1 MVTNDDGGKK
11 MKAILFVGHGSRLA
25 AGNEEVTQFVEE
37 LKPTLDKNLL
47 VESCFLEFASPDIA
61 QGIDHC
67 VSKGATEIH
76 VVPIILLQAGHSK
89 IHIPAAIDAGKE
101 KYPDVHII
109 YARPLGVHEGIFEIL
124 KERLMEAGFQIEGKN
139 DDTAILLI
147 GRGGSD
153 IDANSDFYKIS
164 RMLWE
169 QLHVLTVECA
179 FMGVTYPTVDE
190 GMERCVKLGAK
201 KIIMLPYFLFT
212 GILME
217 RMRDMR
223 ETYAVYYPEIDIILA
238 NYFGYHPTLKNVLK
252 DRITES
258 LQGEVKMNCD
268 TCQYRLNAAQ
278 FVEHHHDHDHEHEHR
293 HEHEHHDHD
302 HHHTDHNHDHLVGVD
317 K

>member
-1 MVTNDDGGKK
+1 

-25 AGNEEVTQFVEE
+25 EGNEEVINFVEQI
-37 LKPTLDKNLL
+37 KPTLNQNLL
-47 VESCFLEFASPDIA
+47 VESCFLEFATPDIA
-61 QGIDHC
+61 QGIDNC
-67 VSKGATEIH
+67 VAKGATEIH

-89 IHIPAAIDAGKE
+89 IHIPAAIDEGKR
-101 KYPDVHII
+101 KYPNINIV

-124 KERLMEAGFQIEGKN
+124 KERLIETEFVIEEKN

-153 IDANSDFYKIS
+153 VDANSDFYKIS

-169 QLHVLTVECA
+169 QLDVLTVECA

-217 RMRDMR
+217 RMQEMR
-223 ETYAVYYPEIDIILA
+223 ERFASNDTNVEVKLA
-238 NYFGYHPTLKNVLK
+238 TYFGYHPTLKTVLK
-252 DRITES
+252 DRIEES
-258 LQGEVKMNCD
+258 LKGEVKMNCD
-268 TCQYRLNAAQ
+268 TCEYRLNAAA
-278 FVEHHHDHDHEHEHR
+278 FVEHHHHHEHDHEHGHHHDHDH
-293 HEHEHHDHD
+293 HD
-302 HHHTDHNHDHLVGVD
+302 HHHENLVGVD